1 MKNKEWKK
9 HIAFEVLVLL
19 TVVLVLTFA
28 CRLWPLILLAIVGI
42 IIAALRL
49 LFLSSNKVEVVK
61 PMLALPAPKEE
72 PNEKDVREMAYSH
85 ANQEAQL
92 RANKSLE
99 MALYK
104 NA

>member
-72 PNEKDVREMAYSH
+72 PNEKDVREMAY
-85 ANQEAQL
+85 AVI
-92 RANKSLE
+92 
-99 MALYK
+99 M
-104 NA
+104 NATR